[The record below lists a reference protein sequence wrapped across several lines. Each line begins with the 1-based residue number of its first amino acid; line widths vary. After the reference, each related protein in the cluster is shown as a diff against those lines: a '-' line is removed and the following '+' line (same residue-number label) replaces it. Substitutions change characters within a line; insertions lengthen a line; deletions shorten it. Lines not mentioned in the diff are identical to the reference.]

1 MNWLIQFIKPRSTK
15 SNLSTP
21 YEMETC
27 DSPALS
33 AESESELQQDDDLEN
48 EHFSDENSG
57 ENFVVDKPIIKK
69 ITRKRNT
76 SEVTGNLK
84 WNRKKV
90 DIDQA
95 EVEFLSKI
103 GQFVEE
109 STKETEA
116 PKDANE
122 LFGLTLA
129 AELKTL
135 SPRNQIIAKH
145 QINNLMFNLQMDA
158 NNAIQQNPL
167 RSPPPSSPLNHFT
180 PLSSPPPFVPMG
192 SMHQW
197 KTLICIKAIYI

>member
-1 MNWLIQFIKPRSTK
+1 MKKRFSKRRNDFKKAQRSGTSTAAVRSAKNNVDEFNFMIWLIQFIKPRSTK

-122 LFGLTLA
+122 LFGLNLA

-135 SPRNQIIAKH
+135 SPRNQ
-145 QINNLMFNLQMDA
+145 L
-158 NNAIQQNPL
+158 
-167 RSPPPSSPLNHFT
+167 
-180 PLSSPPPFVPMG
+180 
-192 SMHQW
+192 
-197 KTLICIKAIYI
+197 